1 MSAPVPFV
9 SFEGIDGVGKTT
21 QLDLLARRLRAAGRE
36 VVVTREP
43 GATALGAQ
51 LRRLLLDPAG
61 AVSPRTE
68 ALLYAADRADHVDS
82 VIRPALRR
90 GAVVLSDRYLDSSL
104 AYQGA
109 GRQLGIDEVRR
120 LSLWATGGLL
130 PGLTVLLDADPDRVR
145 ARLGGDGGLD
155 RLELERIDFHRRV
168 RQEFLRLAAAE
179 PERFLV
185 LDALADPDA
194 LADRIAA
201 AAIR

>member
-1 MSAPVPFV
+1 M
-9 SFEGIDGVGKTT
+9 
-21 QLDLLARRLRAAGRE
+21 
-36 VVVTREP
+36 
-43 GATALGAQ
+43 
-51 LRRLLLDPAG
+51 
-61 AVSPRTE
+61 
-68 ALLYAADRADHVDS
+68 
-82 VIRPALRR
+82 IRPALRR